1 MNAKYLLP
9 TGLCLACIWLA
20 CNKPIPVPKQYSYWN
35 FNGTEYRTN
44 HVDTYENRAG
54 SGLRCHDSIGFSIS
68 FRYSRLPRGGEWPI
82 KKTETS
88 DPAYVAVYFYLE
100 RRENN
105 YYKMSAHDTGKL
117 VATEQEGK
125 AQYILAPTWFVHV
138 QNPSD
143 SVLISGKLNE
153 P

>member
-1 MNAKYLLP
+1 MNITCFSVA
-9 TGLCLACIWLA
+9 GLCLTAMLSA
-20 CNKPIPVPKQYSYWN
+20 CNKPIPIPKQFSSWN
-35 FNGTEYRTN
+35 FSGTEYRTN
-44 HVDTYENRAG
+44 NTDKYENKAG

-100 RRENN
+100 RRDNN

-117 VATEQEGK
+117 VATEQQGK
-125 AQYILAPTWFVHV
+125 ALYTLAPTWFVHV
-138 QNPSD
+138 QNPAD
-143 SVLISGKLNE
+143 SVLISGTFNA